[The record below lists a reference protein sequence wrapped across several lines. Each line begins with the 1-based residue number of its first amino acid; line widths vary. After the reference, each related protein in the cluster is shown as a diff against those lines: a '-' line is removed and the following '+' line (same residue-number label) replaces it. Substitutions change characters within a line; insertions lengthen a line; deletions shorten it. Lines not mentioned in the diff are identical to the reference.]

1 MAVRSCSAASAV
13 FPIVSA
19 SRGLLSGVTWRGS
32 STGGTRGLTVAQ
44 ETDRFKDMF
53 ELGMACLED
62 VC

>member
-1 MAVRSCSAASAV
+1 M
-13 FPIVSA
+13 
-19 SRGLLSGVTWRGS
+19 
-32 STGGTRGLTVAQ
+32 GGTRGSTVAQ